1 MVRGDETARPDA
13 WTQTTWTG
21 SFALNCLRPCVWR
34 CVCAAR
40 LTRPR
45 KSCRRSFRG
54 DCAFRTWF
62 FRIVANVARDR
73 VRAPPGAQE
82 LIDDPVDSRATSG
95 PQRVLEQETA
105 QRIAQEVSCLPP
117 RQREVLVLVAYE
129 NHSIAE
135 AAAVLGATEQN
146 VRTNLH
152 LARARLRE
160 RLARH
165 LSDR

>member
-1 MVRGDETARPDA
+1 MDANDLDRLVRAELPSALRLAVRLCGQADA
-13 WTQTTWTG
+13 AEEVVQE
-21 SFALNCLRPCVWR
+21 SLFR
-34 CVCAAR
+34 AAR
-40 LTRPR
+40 
-45 KSCRRSFRG
+45 SWRSFRG

-117 RQREVLVLVAYE
+117 RQREVLVLFAYE

-160 RLARH
+160 RLASH